1 MQSRGPGLLLCLFLC
16 SCAAVSGANAGPGRS
31 ARPAVVRAT
40 ESLPRSGEAEVS
52 EAAPWL
58 SGWTIDEQV
67 WNLKRA
73 LADSLTTRVAL
84 VFFATWCPPCRE
96 GIARLTARAGELRA
110 AGVGVVLVDFKEDAQ
125 KVRRF
130 VGSSPAFP
138 VVLDRFG
145 SAEKA
150 YLRSGDGPVKLPRTI
165 VIGRDGVVRAIFG
178 TEGGDYVDRVLA
190 AR

>member
-1 MQSRGPGLLLCLFLC
+1 MTSKGAGLLVCLLVFWV
-16 SCAAVSGANAGPGRS
+16 AVSGAASAPGPPVRS
-31 ARPAVVRAT
+31 TETRTT
-40 ESLPRSGEAEVS
+40 ESLSHSGEAAVF

-73 LADSLTTRVAL
+73 FADSLTTRVAL

-96 GIARLTARAGELRA
+96 GIARLTARASELRA
-110 AGVGVVLVDFKEDAQ
+110 AGVGVVLVDFKEDAR
-125 KVRRF
+125 KVERF
-130 VGSSPAFP
+130 VGAAPAFP

-145 SAEKA
+145 TTEKT
-150 YLRSGDGPVKLPRTI
+150 YLCSGDEPVMLPRTVI
-165 VIGRDGVVRAIFG
+165 VGRDGVVQAIFG
-178 TEGGDYVDRVLA
+178 AEGGDYVDRVLA